1 MSLVGTF
8 TGEHQHSLDEKNRVS
23 FPLRLRGCMAE
34 DERAAGFYITLGFEG
49 ALLLYP
55 RAVWSGVVERV
66 QSLSATRSESRKFR
80 RVFLAKAQFLTL
92 DRQNRILVPEPLCR
106 LVGIRKEVVFVG
118 VGDHMEVWPKGTYEE
133 FVESVRG
140 EYEELAEKVFRD
152 GGTQEALDSN
162 GEESA

>member
-1 MSLVGTF
+1 MTLIGTF
-8 TGEHQHSLDEKNRVS
+8 TGEHQHTLDEKNRVS

-49 ALLLYP
+49 ALVLYP

-92 DRQNRILVPEPLCR
+92 DRQNRLLVPEPLCR
-106 LVGIRKEVVFVG
+106 LVGIGKEVVFVG
-118 VGDHMEVWPKGTYEE
+118 VGDHMEIWPKAAYEE

-140 EYEELAEKVFRD
+140 EYEVLAEKVFRD
-152 GGTQEALDSN
+152 RATQDSQESR
-162 GEESA
+162 GEES